1 MSTSEEDSY
10 QNDHLVLVSGA
21 SATGKSACLASIT
34 DPQGVMYLN
43 CEGKKLP
50 FKSKFEEYLITDPMQ
65 IIEGINAAESMPH
78 IHTIVVDTL
87 TFLMDMYES
96 QYVIS
101 STNTM
106 KA

>member
-43 CEGKKLP
+43 CEG
-50 FKSKFEEYLITDPMQ
+50 
-65 IIEGINAAESMPH
+65 
-78 IHTIVVDTL
+78 
-87 TFLMDMYES
+87 
-96 QYVIS
+96 
-101 STNTM
+101 
-106 KA
+106 